1 MTPHEIQLVQNSFK
15 SVAAISEKA
24 AELFYGRL
32 FELDPSLKRL
42 FKGNMKDQG
51 KKLMATIG
59 VAVSS
64 LTNLERIVPTVQK
77 LGASHKKYGVEDKD
91 YDTVAE
97 ALLWTLGK
105 GLGPAFTPEVKAAWT
120 ETYTILATVMKN
132 SAHQEDFRDIA
143 KGFLAQAFQ
152 RLPELERQAQL

>member
-1 MTPHEIQLVQNSFK
+1 MTPREIELVQSTFK
-15 SVAAISEKA
+15 SVAAISEQA

-32 FELDPSLKRL
+32 FEIDPSLKRL

-64 LTNLERIVPTVQK
+64 LKNLEKIVPTVQK
-77 LGASHKKYGVEDKD
+77 LGADHADYGVKEKD
-91 YDTVAE
+91 YDTVAA
-97 ALLWTLGK
+97 ALLWTLEQ

-120 ETYTILATVMKN
+120 KTYVTLATVMKDAARN
-132 SAHQEDFRDIA
+132 KDFDDVARS
-143 KGFLAQAFQ
+143 FLAQAIH
-152 RLPELERQAQL
+152 RLPEFEK